1 MKKIE
6 AVILR
11 EHLEAVR
18 GKLERHG
25 LRGGITLVEVRYS
38 EKSKSSLPMERR
50 VFEKSPPAN

>member
-18 GKLERHG
+18 GELERHG
-25 LRGGITLVEVRYS
+25 LRGGLTLVDVRYS
-38 EKSKSSLPMERR
+38 ENDQSLFPTKRST
-50 VFEKSPPAN
+50 FEKSPPAN

>member
-18 GKLERHG
+18 GELERHG
-25 LRGGITLVEVRYS
+25 LRGGLHAGRGP
-38 EKSKSSLPMERR
+38 LQ
-50 VFEKSPPAN
+50 